1 MARAPQAGS
10 EHHGTR
16 QPPMDLMPVIFDW
29 SGTVRIGRPPLST
42 AGSRHELPAHQ
53 SIQVVRPI
61 CPSPDG
67 LRDEPTVDKMSAPMI
82 ATEIA
87 WTNPSVLA
95 FAKKRDPLQ
104 AIEEATR
111 DLALRAL
118 DKGWTGPPFDSFAL
132 ARVLGYD
139 VSVSSDV
146 RDAMVTLAPGGATS
160 IVFNPA
166 QPRTRINFSI
176 AHEIVHT
183 LFPDFNDEPRY
194 RLGEPM
200 RPDAWQLEL
209 LCNLGAAE
217 LLMPSES
224 FEALTPD
231 QLTIEWVR
239 ERRRELNVSTEALL
253 MRVVRIADFAL
264 GVFSASRLS
273 KPDQTPAKLRLDY
286 LVTSQALRLQGRVP
300 KLHASP
306 TIERC
311 TAIAFTSKGVEEWPP
326 IKEEARVECIG
337 LPAYGGQS
345 FPRVVGFAL
354 PTREF
359 PRTAPFVE
367 YLIGDATEPVGTGER
382 VILQIVNNRTST
394 WSPMGFAGAIKKKWP
409 QTQGQFHSWAADK
422 ANLAL
427 GRNHRVEVAPG
438 LHVISMVAQAG
449 FGPSTVPRLRY
460 EALRDCLRAVA
471 NFAKE
476 RNASVHMPR
485 IGVGQAGGSWSVI
498 RDLIHEEIGWKG
510 LKVFVYDL
518 ATSKR

>member
-1 MARAPQAGS
+1 
-10 EHHGTR
+10 
-16 QPPMDLMPVIFDW
+16 
-29 SGTVRIGRPPLST
+29 
-42 AGSRHELPAHQ
+42 
-53 SIQVVRPI
+53 
-61 CPSPDG
+61 
-67 LRDEPTVDKMSAPMI
+67 MI
-82 ATEIA
+82 STEIA
-87 WTNPSVLA
+87 WTHPSVLA
-95 FAKKRDPLQ
+95 FAKTRDPLE
-104 AIEEATR
+104 AIEDAAR

-118 DKGWTGPPFDSFAL
+118 DKGWIGPPFDSFAL
-132 ARVLGYD
+132 ARVLGYE

-146 RDAMVTLAPGGATS
+146 RDAMVTQAPGGVTS
-160 IVFNPA
+160 IAFNPA
-166 QPRTRINFSI
+166 QPRTRISFSI

-183 LFPDFNDEPRY
+183 LFPDFNEEPRY
-194 RLGEPM
+194 RLGEAV

-217 LLMPSES
+217 LLMPAEI
-224 FEALTPD
+224 FDGTLTPD

-253 MRVVRIADFAL
+253 MRIVRIADFAL

-273 KPDQTPAKLRLDY
+273 KPDQTPARLRLDY
-286 LVTSQALRLQGRVP
+286 LVTSQALRLPGRVP
-300 KLHASP
+300 KLHSSP
-306 TIERC
+306 TIEQC
-311 TAIAFTSKGVEEWPP
+311 TAIAFTSKGVEDWPP
-326 IKEEARVECIG
+326 LKEEARVECIG

-345 FPRVVGFAL
+345 FPRAVGFAL

-394 WSPMGFAGAIKKKWP
+394 WAPMGFAGAVKKKWP
-409 QTQGQFHSWAADK
+409 QAQAQFHAWALDK
-422 ANLAL
+422 ANFAL
-427 GRNHRVEVAPG
+427 GRNHCVEVAPD

-449 FGPSTVPRLRY
+449 YGASTVPRLRY
-460 EALRDCLRAVA
+460 EALRDCLRAA
-471 NFAKE
+471 AEFAKE

-498 RDLIHEEIGWKG
+498 RDLIEEEIGWKG
-510 LKVFVYDL
+510 LKAFVYDL